1 MSLPEGL
8 PRVFSSELK
17 SKMSSVIWKIIPLCH
32 AHLLIEL
39 MVSCLQPD
47 AIAPNFALV
56 FIRLAVFPSIIFK

>member
-1 MSLPEGL
+1 MSLPDGL

-17 SKMSSVIWKIIPLCH
+17 SKISSVIWKIIPLCQ
-32 AHLLIEL
+32 AHLLIEF
-39 MVSCLQPD
+39 MVSSLHSE